1 MNEGGRMN
9 IKVVSATLG
18 IVWSLYLLG
27 ISVIAMVSD
36 VYAHNVVE
44 FIVTVY
50 PGYSLSF
57 MGVIYGMLWAFL
69 DGAIFGL
76 VFSFIYNQVL
86 KCPCFK

>member
-1 MNEGGRMN
+1 MN
-9 IKVVSATLG
+9 IKVVSVTLG
-18 IVWSLYLLG
+18 IVWSLYVLG
-27 ISVIAMVSD
+27 ISIIAILSE
-36 VYAHNVVE
+36 VYAHNVAE
-44 FIVTVY
+44 FIATVY

-76 VFSFIYNQVL
+76 VISFIYNQVL

>member
-1 MNEGGRMN
+1 MKERGSMN
-9 IKVVSATLG
+9 IKVVSVTLG

-27 ISVIAMVSD
+27 ISIIAIVSD

-44 FIVTVY
+44 FIATVY
-50 PGYSLSF
+50 LGYSLSF

-76 VFSFIYNQVL
+76 VLSFIYNQVL